1 MSRIRI
7 AWLTLVLG
15 TAGIAAGCT
24 TTSESGEAVAKAPT
38 VATLDVCHG
47 YDCHFRTKV
56 TMTARDAR
64 TLSGYFRNANTP
76 AAERAAI
83 ARAVQLFEN
92 KATKTIGVAD
102 RPLSA
107 FLGAKEKGQMDCLDE
122 TANTLTLL
130 RYLAGRGLLKHHT
143 VGGDVSRGFLLD
155 ARYFHS
161 AASITEK
168 SGRRWAVDSWFG
180 KAGAAPQIMP
190 LEEWRS
196 RGNLSELW
204 EEG

>member
-1 MSRIRI
+1 MSRIRV
-7 AWLTLVLG
+7 AWLMLALG
-15 TAGIAAGCT
+15 ATGAVAGCT
-24 TTSESGEAVAKAPT
+24 TMPESAEAVARVPS
-38 VATLDVCHG
+38 VATLTACHG

-56 TMTARDAR
+56 TITAQDAR
-64 TLSGYFRNANTP
+64 VLAGYFRSARTP

-102 RPLSA
+102 RPQSA

-130 RYLAGRGLLKHHT
+130 RYLAGRGLLKHHA
-143 VGGDVSRGFLLD
+143 VSGDVSRGFLLD

-161 AASITEK
+161 AASIREK
-168 SGRRWAVDSWFG
+168 GGNRWAVDSWFG
-180 KAGAAPQIMP
+180 KAGSAPQIMP
-190 LEEWRS
+190 LDEWRS
-196 RGNLSELW
+196 KGNLSELW
-204 EEG
+204 EAG